1 MGLLLMVTSFFLA
14 LVVTAMAYME
24 YKTTKDQIFMF
35 LADAFAF
42 FAVVHLATILNV
54 DAFMGDVPVVGVQL
68 IAYLVV
74 IFGIYHQSK
83 IYKII
88 K

>member
-1 MGLLLMVTSFFLA
+1 MALLLMVISFFLA
-14 LVVTAMAYME
+14 LVVSAMSYME
-24 YKTTKDQIFMF
+24 FKTTSDSIFLF

-42 FAVVHLATILNV
+42 FAVVHLANILEV
-54 DAFMGDVPVVGVQL
+54 GELIGDFPIVGIQI

-74 IFGIYHQSK
+74 IFGIYHQSR

>member
-1 MGLLLMVTSFFLA
+1 MGLLLMVVSFFLA
-14 LVVTAMAYME
+14 LVVSAMAYME
-24 YKTTKDQIFMF
+24 YKTTRDRIFMF

-42 FAVVHLATILNV
+42 FAVVHLAEILEVNSLV
-54 DAFMGDVPVVGVQL
+54 GDVPIIGVQ
-68 IAYLVV
+68 ITAYLVV

>member
-1 MGLLLMVTSFFLA
+1 MGLLLMVVSFFLA
-14 LVVTAMAYME
+14 LVVTAMAYVE
-24 YKTTKDQIFMF
+24 YKTTSDRIFMF

-42 FAVVHLATILNV
+42 FAVVHLATILSV
-54 DAFMGDVPVVGVQL
+54 GKLVGDFPIIGIQI
-68 IAYLVV
+68 IAYLVI

>member
-1 MGLLLMVTSFFLA
+1 MGLLLMVISFFLA
-14 LVVTAMAYME
+14 LVVSAMAYME
-24 YKTTKDQIFMF
+24 YKTTSDRIFMF

-42 FAVVHLATILNV
+42 FAVVHLAGILEV
-54 DAFMGDVPVVGVQL
+54 DALVGDVPVIGVQI

>member
-1 MGLLLMVTSFFLA
+1 MGLLLTVISFFLA
-14 LVVTAMAYME
+14 LVVTAMAYVE
-24 YKTTKDQIFMF
+24 YKTTSDKIFMF

-42 FAVVHLATILNV
+42 FAVVHLANIL
-54 DAFMGDVPVVGVQL
+54 DIGHLIGDFPVIGVQI

-88 K
+88 R